1 MLLFSVLGLGDL
13 GRDLSIVLTGV
24 PDDGGKTQESRD
36 DGEHKGD
43 NSLGGEGAG
52 EGIGSDVGTGEVQ
65 ALVTGSVTA
74 VWDAQSLAVLN
85 VGGVDLQDAGHDL
98 GSLNE
103 GGGETSLEMPLDVAM
118 EQPNTRVVC
127 LEADGNVLLGWDENG
142 VTTGGVG
149 GVDVARVG
157 TIGGV
162 VLASAASD
170 NLEDVTV
177 EMEGVVTGIVVVD
190 DNLDPLVVLDDHG
203 VGVLSVDL
211 GVGRE
216 VASGQG
222 GVQGGDLGHDVGDVV
237 EGGLVAVVVQD
248 AEGGGQ
254 GEDLVGELGG
264 LGDDGNKE
272 SIVEGLV
279 LVSDARVGKGSS
291 LIVDDGALDLEF
303 KLWRD
308 NIEHGGVHVG
318 VQDEV
323 LGGIG
328 SSLDKDRVTL
338 SSSDREAGDDL
349 ALDIDTVDFNDLHL
363 VSVNVEVEH
372 GKGRHVD
379 DTKTVGL
386 ARDKVE
392 LGISLLVD
400 QSRLGDGLGA
410 GGVEDGEVLLQ
421 HNLVLSVVPVSK
433 GDGVL
438 LVVLVGLV
446 GVMDNQGTAKTIDV
460 LASVVTVDPVGTVLL
475 DGDGVSEVGAWGDGA
490 LGDHGGTIELGI
502 AGLEETVGV
511 QTGGLVNLVDN
522 VDDKG
527 VTQGHIDSGDGK
539 LAVDTDDTTLV
550 EAVRV
555 GVDVGDVPVVGD
567 DGSLG
572 GGGSQGKESQTLDRG
587 EHHERQGVE

>member
-1 MLLFSVLGLGDL
+1 MLLLSVLGLGDL
-13 GRDLSIVLTGV
+13 GRDISIVLTGV

-52 EGIGSDVGTGEVQ
+52 EGIGPDVSAVEVQ
-65 ALVTGSVTA
+65 ALVTGSVTT

-98 GSLNE
+98 RSLDD

-118 EQPNTRVVC
+118 EQPDSGVVG
-127 LEADGNVLLGWDENG
+127 LEADGNVLLGGDEDS
-142 VTTGGVG
+142 VTAGGIR

-157 TIGGV
+157 TRSGV

-190 DNLDPLVVLDDHG
+190 DDLDPLVVLDDHG

-216 VASGQG
+216 VAGGQG

-248 AEGGGQ
+248 VEGGGQ

-272 SIVEGLV
+272 GIVEGLV
-279 LVSDARVGKGSS
+279 LVSDAGGGKGSC
-291 LIVDDGALDLEF
+291 LAVDDGTLDLELE
-303 KLWRD
+303 LWGD
-308 NIEHGGVHVG
+308 NIEHGRVHIG

-328 SSLDKDRVTL
+328 SGLDEDRVTL
-338 SSSDREAGDDL
+338 SSSNGEASDDL
-349 ALDIDTVDFNDLHL
+349 TLDIDTVDLNDLHL

-372 GKGRHVD
+372 GKGGHVD
-379 DTKTVGL
+379 DAETVGL
-386 ARDKVE
+386 AGNKVE
-392 LGISLLVD
+392 LGIGLLVD
-400 QSRLGDGLGA
+400 QSRLGDGLGT

-421 HNLVLSVVPVSK
+421 HDLVLGVVPVSK

-446 GVMDNQGTAKTIDV
+446 GVVDNQGATKTVDV
-460 LASVVTVDPVGTVLL
+460 LASVVTMDPVGTVLL

-522 VDDKG
+522 VDDEG
-527 VTQGHIDSGDGK
+527 VAQGHIDSGN
-539 LAVDTDDTTLV
+539 ATMI
-550 EAVRV
+550 
-555 GVDVGDVPVVGD
+555 
-567 DGSLG
+567 
-572 GGGSQGKESQTLDRG
+572 
-587 EHHERQGVE
+587 EREERWAC